1 MNKERQTGGRAR
13 PMLWTGILL
22 CVLIAGIVAVAV
34 VTNTG
39 DASPAGMLE
48 GYYRAM
54 YTADGGGMEDVV
66 SYLAP
71 KIRQETLDEL
81 TVGGTTG
88 SQLALWRTDAAML
101 VGDNIRVKVKL
112 LETREGTAAQLQ
124 TIRETYAG
132 AESFLLCSFRLTLSG
147 SEGEQ
152 SFVGVAPLLQLD
164 GKWYLTA
171 KSITLS
177 RMEEAAG

>member
-1 MNKERQTGGRAR
+1 MNQKSQMGGRTR
-13 PMLWTGILL
+13 TLLWTGILL
-22 CVLIAGIVAVAV
+22 GVLIAGIVAVAV

-112 LETREGTAAQLQ
+112 LETREGTAVQLQ
-124 TIRETYAG
+124 AIRETYAG

>member
-1 MNKERQTGGRAR
+1 MNQKSQMGGRTR
-13 PMLWTGILL
+13 TLLWTGILL
-22 CVLIAGIVAVAV
+22 GVLIAGIVAVAV

-112 LETREGTAAQLQ
+112 LETREGTAVQLQ

-132 AESFLLCSFRLTLSG
+132 AESSLL
-147 SEGEQ
+147 
-152 SFVGVAPLLQLD
+152 
-164 GKWYLTA
+164 
-171 KSITLS
+171 
-177 RMEEAAG
+177 